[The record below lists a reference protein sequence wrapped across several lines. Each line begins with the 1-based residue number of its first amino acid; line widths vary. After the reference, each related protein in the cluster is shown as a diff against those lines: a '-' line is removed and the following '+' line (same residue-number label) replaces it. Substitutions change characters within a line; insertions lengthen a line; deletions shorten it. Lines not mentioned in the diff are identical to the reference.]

1 MIKRVLEIT
10 GEPIANGG
18 QEMFIINMLNAID
31 KEGINIDWL
40 TPYCCSNFQYKR
52 IVEENGGNVFCFNQ
66 KFLLGCERFK
76 MIKPLNDFLKSH
88 NYDVVHIH
96 SGSTMVLMI
105 VSIIARINNVPK
117 IIVHSHS
124 GGYKKTIGYYLLK
137 LVSYYVFKLF
147 PTDYF
152 ACSEVA
158 ARWKFANSIIN
169 DKLQIIKN
177 GVDLMK
183 FLPDEGIRK
192 KYRTKLSISSDTIV
206 LGHVGRFSYQKNQ
219 EFLVNILLI
228 LRERNVKT
236 NLLLIGEGE
245 DYQYIYDLV
254 EKKGLKHYVSFI
266 GTCANVSDYMQAM
279 DVFVLPSRW
288 EGLPIV
294 GIEAQAAGLPIVA
307 SDLVTKEMKISDKV
321 GYLPLG
327 CIDDWVKM
335 IIDYSTE
342 PKRNNIEIM
351 KSSGYDINLTA
362 AKIRKIYLEE

>member
-1 MIKRVLEIT
+1 MKRVLEIT

-18 QEMFIINMLNAID
+18 QEMFIINILNAID
-31 KEGINIDWL
+31 KEGMTIDWL
-40 TPYCCSNFQYKR
+40 TPYCCSNFQYKK
-52 IVEENGGNVFCFNQ
+52 IVENNGGNVFCFDL
-66 KFLLGCERFK
+66 KFLPSCERFK
-76 MIKPLNDFLKSH
+76 IIKPLNDFLKNH
-88 NYDVVHIH
+88 NYDVVHVH
-96 SGSTMVLMI
+96 SGSTTVLMI

-117 IIVHSHS
+117 IIIHSHS
-124 GGYKKTIGYYLLK
+124 GGYKKTIRYYLLK
-137 LVSYYVFKLF
+137 LVSYYIFKLF

-158 ARWKFANSIIN
+158 ARWKFADSIIN

-177 GVDLMK
+177 GIDLIK
-183 FLPDEGIRK
+183 FLPDEGVRK
-192 KYRTKLSISSDTIV
+192 KYRAKLSISFDTIV

-219 EFLVNILLI
+219 EFLVNILSV
-228 LRERNVKT
+228 LREMNVKAK
-236 NLLLIGEGE
+236 LLLIGEGE
-245 DYQYIYDLV
+245 DYQFIHDLV
-254 EKKGLKHYVSFI
+254 EKKGLNHRVSFI
-266 GTCANVSDYMQAM
+266 RTCSNVSDYMQAM

-294 GIEAQAAGLPIVA
+294 GIEAQAAGLPIVL

-321 GYLPLG
+321 EYLPLD
-327 CIDDWVKM
+327 CINDWVKM
-335 IIDYSTE
+335 IIDYSAE